1 MEEYNKSLLNAR
13 PTSAG
18 AFSGGQIPL
27 GFDASAIYQYSQGI
41 PNPVAA
47 PVVLVPQ
54 ETLIQQEVPTS
65 QAVREAYKE
74 SVYPEGWNRPIA
86 PVEIVFPPGF
96 DPNKPSHIAAR
107 NRAYDEAHDP
117 GFGAVAALEMLG
129 SIESQQAKIISS
141 KKRVSELQRQLA
153 QLENIKKNRPPMESW
168 SDLGTE
174 YTPITPKQLWQNEVK
189 IRDTKQALSKAE
201 SDLNDA
207 LQPIAPKPVNVV
219 LPAEQPQQPAQPASQ
234 QSAQQEDIPLAKEE
248 GERFTDYPQDKWHR
262 DNMAQIYNWAR
273 QAYATPG
280 VKHADVDAQ
289 VKMLENSVNSQWV
302 PELRELEGKLWRYDA
317 PGKGIEVAD
326 NVQLVKGGYNE
337 IIERV
342 RKNIENIDQIESMRQ
357 MAERAASLAKGPERT
372 GIIEALRAS
381 LKSINTAI
389 SGTSDALSQNEYLR
403 LGGSLETWNFIKA
416 MQPESAALF
425 FSANPEGFAKSV
437 EVLRNMTGNRMVSNF
452 NQAEKIAKKFPVLE
466 ILLPDKPSY
475 YNEILKTRGKSQII
489 EKNRPQQQQAV
500 TGTTKGG
507 TRYERR

>member
-41 PNPVAA
+41 PNPGAA
-47 PVVLVPQ
+47 PVVQTPQ
-54 ETLIQQEVPTS
+54 ETTTP
-65 QAVREAYKE
+65 QAV
-74 SVYPEGWNRPIA
+74 SQTFDDPVYTPNWSLDTPPVVVRIPEGFNPA
-86 PVEIVFPPGF
+86 
-96 DPNKPSHIAAR
+96 NPSHAAAAQQAYQT
-107 NRAYDEAHDP
+107 AYDERAL
-117 GFGAVAALEMLG
+117 GEAALEFLANTDAKKAQIKSANDAVAKYSRDVQQLEAQRKRGKSEIPTQDGMITLPMDARETAKNLAALG
-129 SIESQQAKIISS
+129 AAK
-141 KKRVSELQRQLA
+141 QGLA
-153 QLENIKKNRPPMESW
+153 QAEKTLATASEPVRPKV
-168 SDLGTE
+168 
-174 YTPITPKQLWQNEVK
+174 I
-189 IRDTKQALSKAE
+189 
-201 SDLNDA
+201 
-207 LQPIAPKPVNVV
+207 PVQ

-372 GIIEALRAS
+372 AIIEALRAS

-416 MQPESAALF
+416 MQPDSAALF

-437 EVLRNMTGNRMVSNF
+437 EVLRNMTGNRIVSNF

-466 ILLPDKPSY
+466 TLLPDKPSY
-475 YNEILKTRGKSQII
+475 YNEILKTHGKSQII
-489 EKNRPQQQQAV
+489 EKNRPQQQQA
-500 TGTTKGG
+500 TPIITKGG
-507 TRYERR
+507 TGITIQKR